1 MNDASTDGE
10 LVAYLEEAARRD
22 PRVRLL
28 HNAANLGFVG
38 TANRGMR
45 EADGR
50 DVLLLNSDTIV
61 TAGFLQ
67 RMQAAAYADGSI
79 AIVSPLTNNATICS
93 VPDFCRPNPIP
104 EGFTVDSF
112 GALIAET
119 SLELRPDLVTA
130 HGFCM
135 YIPACVLAR
144 AGYFDEEHFGRGYG
158 EENDFC
164 ERALA
169 LGFRIRLADDTFVY
183 HAGGASFDA
192 AATSAQ
198 STANYRTLVRLH
210 PGYFPKVARFIEQNP
225 LGPVHANLRL
235 ALRRHGSS
243 APALLALLHASFDQ
257 PGGGTEHHVRDLL
270 QSFGLP
276 RAVVAVPQADGIHVT
291 EILDGRLAK
300 FEIQVQF

>member
-1 MNDASTDGE
+1 MAPRHRGRGLGRRLLDALIAQLPAD
-10 LVAYLEEAARRD
+10 ARRLYIEHF
-22 PRVRLL
+22 V
-28 HNAANLGFVG
+28 ANHRAG
-38 TANRGMR
+38 TFYER
-45 EADGR
+45 
-50 DVLLLNSDTIV
+50 
-61 TAGFLQ
+61 
-67 RMQAAAYADGSI
+67 
-79 AIVSPLTNNATICS
+79 
-93 VPDFCRPNPIP
+93 

-235 ALRRHGSS
+235 ALRRRASS

-276 RAVVAVPQADGIHVT
+276 FLPASQRDRDVDDVPVRLTQQPQRQSAGDDFVVRMGRENQSLWGVRWNLRPGPGWKTPQRIG
-291 EILDGRLAK
+291 LAL
-300 FEIQVQF
+300 V